1 MHFFIFNSKCLT
13 SVMLKRVVIMFIF
26 EKKFTMKKIFTIVLI
41 LASFGAFAQKNVA
54 KKVQDL
60 LSQNTTFSKYSVL
73 IENQSI
79 QNKDTR
85 NAVTK
90 ATYAKINLQVLAQ
103 IISSQNEYI
112 QVEIPYLGNTIT
124 TQLYKVNLFAEGF
137 HIDTDKA
144 KSIAYDKGV
153 HYRGIVKGDFNSLVS
168 FNFFKGELNGVISN
182 NELQNLVVGKL
193 KKANNS
199 SDYIVYSDL
208 DLKSKNNFEC
218 KVKSVPETS
227 IQDFRN
233 VTAPASTKCV
243 TIYFEIDND
252 LYQANNSNT
261 TTTTNWMTSVF
272 NNAQTIY
279 TNDGITTSL
288 KSLYIWT
295 TQDPYDGIG
304 TSSSDFLYKFNEV
317 RPVFDGDLGQLI
329 GLDNGDMGGVAIG
342 INGICTQDNFSYSD
356 AYFDFQTVPTFSF
369 TILLVTHEL
378 GHLMGS
384 PHTHGCHWNGDN
396 TAIDGCGQSAG
407 YFEGDCA
414 EGPIPAG
421 NVKGTIMSYCHL
433 VNGVGTNLA
442 NGFGPQPTARILDK
456 INTGTCL
463 STDCIN
469 TCINTVAYIVATST
483 SATSATVSWSDLG
496 DATSWQVSLTPF
508 SSSNTTWIPVSTN
521 SYTAIGLSP
530 DTYYIVRVRPVCNF
544 GLFAPNEQTIIVTST
559 NYCNGVQIAD
569 TGGPTGD
576 YTDSETYIRTIIPN
590 LSNKKIALTFTA
602 FDLELDYDYL
612 YVYDGNSTSAPD
624 LSSGGFTGNSLL
636 PGPFVSTAADG
647 SLTVK
652 FYSDGGV
659 VATGYVAN
667 VVCETALGNVAF
679 EPNIDFTYSPNPT
692 NGFVNITSTTTIDEV
707 KVYNLEGRLLYQNKT
722 NTLNSK
728 IDMTAFAAGTYFF
741 TLKFKDKEANF
752 KIVKMN

>member
-1 MHFFIFNSKCLT
+1 
-13 SVMLKRVVIMFIF
+13 
-26 EKKFTMKKIFTIVLI
+26 MKKTITIVIILI
-41 LASFGAFAQKNVA
+41 SLSGFAQKNVA
-54 KKVQDL
+54 KKIQDL
-60 LSQNTTFSKYSVL
+60 VSQNTSFPKYSVL
-73 IENQSI
+73 TENRSIEN
-79 QNKDTR
+79 NDTR
-85 NAVTK
+85 KAVTI
-90 ATYAKINLQVLAQ
+90 ATYAKINLPIISQ
-103 IISSQNEYI
+103 IISNQSEYI
-112 QVEIPYLGNTIT
+112 QVDIPYLGNIIT
-124 TQLYKVNLFAEGF
+124 TQLYRVNLFAEGF

-144 KSIAYDKGV
+144 NAIAYDKGLY
-153 HYRGIVKGDFNSLVS
+153 YRGIVKGDSNSLVS
-168 FNFFKGELNGVISN
+168 FNFFKGEFNGVISN

-193 KKANNS
+193 EKANNS
-199 SDYIVYSDL
+199 SDYIVYSDA

-218 KVKSVPETS
+218 KVKSVPETTL
-227 IQDFRN
+227 QDFRN
-233 VTAPASTKCV
+233 VTAPTSTKCV

-272 NNAQTIY
+272 NNVQTIY

-288 KSLYIWT
+288 KSLFIWT

-304 TSSSDFLYKFNEV
+304 DSSSDYLYKFNEF
-317 RPVFDGDLGQLI
+317 RPVFDGDLGQLLGI
-329 GLDNGDMGGVAIG
+329 DSGGLGGVAVG

-356 AYFDFQTVPTFSF
+356 VNFDYETVPTFSW
-369 TILLVTHEL
+369 TIMVITHEL

-396 TAIDGCGQSAG
+396 TAIDGCGQSEG
-407 YFEGDCA
+407 YYEGNCD
-414 EGPIPAG
+414 EGPIPDSS
-421 NVKGTIMSYCHL
+421 VKGTIMSYCHL
-433 VNGVGTNLA
+433 VGGVGINLA
-442 NGFGPQPTARILDK
+442 NGFGPQPATRI
-456 INTGTCL
+456 INKVNGGACL

-469 TCINTVAYIVATST
+469 TCINTVANINAIST
-483 SATSATVSWSDLG
+483 SATSATVSWTDLG
-496 DATSWQVSLTPF
+496 GATSWQVSLTPF

-590 LSNKKIALTFTA
+590 LANKKIALTFTA

-624 LSSGGFTGNSLL
+624 LSGGGFTGNTFI
-636 PGPFVSTAADG
+636 PGPFVSSAIDG

-659 VATGYVAN
+659 VAPGYVAD
-667 VVCETALGNVAF
+667 VVCETALGNAAF
-679 EPNIDFTYSPNPT
+679 EPNIDFMYSPNPT
-692 NGFVNITSTTTIDEV
+692 NGFVNITSKTIIDEV

-722 NTLNSK
+722 NALNSK
-728 IDMTAFAAGTYFF
+728 IDISAFAAGTYFF

-752 KIVKMN
+752 KILKMN

>member
-1 MHFFIFNSKCLT
+1 MRFFIFKGKSLTKVLLKELILCLY
-13 SVMLKRVVIMFIF
+13 LK
-26 EKKFTMKKIFTIVLI
+26 KKLTMKKIITIVII
-41 LASFGAFAQKNVA
+41 LASLSGFAQKNVA
-54 KKVQDL
+54 KKIQDL
-60 LSQNTTFSKYSVL
+60 VSQNTSFLKYSIL
-73 IENQSI
+73 TENQSI

-90 ATYAKINLQVLAQ
+90 ATYAKINLQVLSQ
-103 IISSQNEYI
+103 IISNQNESI
-112 QVEIPYLGNTIT
+112 QVEIPYQGNTIT
-124 TQLYKVNLFAEGF
+124 TQLYRVNLFAEGF

-144 KSIAYDKGV
+144 KAIAYDKGV
-153 HYRGIVKGDFNSLVS
+153 YYRGIVKGDSNSLVS
-168 FNFFKGELNGVISN
+168 FNFFKGELNGVISSN
-182 NELQNLVVGKL
+182 QLHNLVVAKL
-193 KKANNS
+193 EKTNNS
-199 SDYIVYSDL
+199 SDYIVYSDM
-208 DLKSKNNFEC
+208 DLKGKINAEC

-233 VTAPASTKCV
+233 VIAPASTKCV

-252 LYQANNSNT
+252 LYQANNNNT

-272 NNAQTIY
+272 NNVQTIY

-304 TSSSDFLYKFNEV
+304 TSSSDYLYKFNEE
-317 RPVFDGDLGQLI
+317 RPVFDGDLGQLLGI
-329 GLDNGDMGGVAIG
+329 DSGGLGGVAVG

-356 AYFDFQTVPTFSF
+356 VNFDFETVPTFSW
-369 TILLVTHEL
+369 TIMVITHEL

-407 YFEGDCA
+407 YYEGDCA

-433 VNGVGTNLA
+433 VGGVGINLA
-442 NGFGPQPTARILDK
+442 NGFGPQPAARILSK
-456 INTGTCL
+456 VNGGTCL
-463 STDCIN
+463 STDCVN
-469 TCINTVAYIVATST
+469 TCINTVANINATST

-496 DATSWQVSLTPF
+496 GATSWQVSLTPF
-508 SSSNTTWIPVSTN
+508 SSSNTTWVPVSTN
-521 SYTAIGLSP
+521 SYTANGLSP

-590 LSNKKIALTFTA
+590 LSNKKISLTFSA

-624 LSSGGFTGNSLL
+624 LSGGGFTGNTFI

-659 VATGYVAN
+659 VAPGYVAN

-692 NGFVNITSTTTIDEV
+692 NGFVNITSKTTIDEV
-707 KVYNLEGRLLYQNKT
+707 KVYNLEGRLLYQNKA

-752 KIVKMN
+752 KILKMN